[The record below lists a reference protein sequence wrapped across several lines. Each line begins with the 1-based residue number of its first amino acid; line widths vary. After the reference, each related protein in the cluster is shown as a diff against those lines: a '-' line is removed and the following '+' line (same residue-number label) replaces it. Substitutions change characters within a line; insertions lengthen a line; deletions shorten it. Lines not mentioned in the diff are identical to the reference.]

1 MLLTHESLDV
11 IVTSPR
17 SPVGFD
23 GAGPVVTVVSPRSP
37 VGFDGAGPVVTVVS
51 PRSPVGFD
59 GAGPV
64 VTVVSPRSPVGRDGG
79 DVLDVQERFG
89 TTVVFDVTCV
99 LRSPFE
105 FVVVCVTR
113 VVDVSD

>member
-1 MLLTHESLDV
+1 MRVLLTHESLDV
-11 IVTSPR
+11 TVT
-17 SPVGFD
+17 
-23 GAGPVVTVVSPRSP
+23 SPRSP

-79 DVLDVQERFG
+79 DVLDVHERFG